1 MTRDDDFIGQLEGY
15 LDEYEGM
22 TPLPGAV
29 RDAIRAELPSTRQI
43 GPATGL
49 MRDLNMS
56 MKMSEPVRYGLVAAV
71 VVVAVVLGVSLLGR
85 GPDVGGEPESPT
97 ESSQPTSSPSS
108 SATSSVSALPDGVL
122 LPGTYSVRPQDIS
135 APRIRLTVP
144 AGWYGAGFSVSKH
157 NSIDAPD
164 GAGVIL
170 WGGPFNVYEDPCGWS
185 TSLPSSPTGPSVDEL
200 VTALAAQPM
209 RDATAATD
217 ITLDGYSGKALELT
231 VPADLGF
238 DAATGF
244 ADCDEGGYRSWISPD
259 GLSFREHQAPGQH
272 DRLWVIDVEG
282 TRVVIDATFYAGTS
296 ASDTSE
302 LQAIL
307 DSIGFEP

>member
-29 RDAIRAELPSTRQI
+29 RDAIRAELPTTKQI
-43 GPATGL
+43 GPLGGL

-56 MKMSEPVRYGLVAAV
+56 VQIPAPVRYGLVAAV
-71 VVVAVVLGVSLLGR
+71 AIAAVVLGAALLGR
-85 GPDVGGEPESPT
+85 GPNIGGEPESPT
-97 ESSQPTSSPSS
+97 ETPQTTSSPAS
-108 SATSSVSALPDGVL
+108 SAVTALPDGVL

-135 APRIRLTVP
+135 APRVLLTVP
-144 AGWYGAGFSVSKH
+144 AGWYGRGFSISK
-157 NSIDAPD
+157 NDSIDAPG

-170 WGGPFNVYEDPCGWS
+170 WGGPFNVYEDPCRWS

-200 VTALAAQPM
+200 ATALAAQPM

-272 DRLWVIDVEG
+272 DRLWVVDVEG

-296 ASDTSE
+296 ASDMSE

-307 DSIGFEP
+307 DSIRFE